1 MKIEISIFSGNLFDK
16 NSPNIR
22 IQFFFF
28 RYFAKYFAD
37 FWKYFEKLLFL
48 IKKK

>member
-22 IQFFFF
+22 IQFFFLDILQNILLIF
-28 RYFAKYFAD
+28 GNTLKNYYF
-37 FWKYFEKLLFL
+37 
-48 IKKK
+48 